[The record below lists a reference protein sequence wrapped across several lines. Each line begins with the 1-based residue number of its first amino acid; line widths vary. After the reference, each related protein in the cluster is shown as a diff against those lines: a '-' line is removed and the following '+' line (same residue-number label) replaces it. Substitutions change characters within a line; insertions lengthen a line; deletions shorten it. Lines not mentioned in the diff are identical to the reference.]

1 MGSDTYTFAAP
12 VTFETEKIG
21 MAVVVKQAGNSARP
35 GYYVHEI
42 CDSKGNYVDHD
53 TNGNVIKK
61 SASAN
66 LRSSS
71 SAAADMQENQSPVFI
86 LLQKNESVNPG
97 RETKLSVFVGGR
109 EAGCE
114 NLG

>member
-1 MGSDTYTFAAP
+1 M
-12 VTFETEKIG
+12 ETEKIG
-21 MAVVVKQAGNSARP
+21 MAVVVKQAGNGARP
-35 GYYVHEI
+35 WYYVDEI
-42 CDSKGNYVDHD
+42 CDSKGNYIDLD
-53 TNGNVIKK
+53 ESGNVIKK

-71 SAAADMQENQSPVFI
+71 SAAADMQENQSPVII
-86 LLQKNESVNPG
+86 LSQTNESVNPG
-97 RETKLSVFVGGR
+97 RETQLSVFVGGR

>member
-1 MGSDTYTFAAP
+1 M
-12 VTFETEKIG
+12 
-21 MAVVVKQAGNSARP
+21 
-35 GYYVHEI
+35 HEI
-42 CDSKGNYVDHD
+42 CDSKGNYIDLD
-53 TNGNVIKK
+53 ESGNVIKK

-66 LRSSS
+66 LRTSS
-71 SAAADMQENQSPVFI
+71 SADTDVQENQSPAFI

-97 RETKLSVFVGGR
+97 RETQLSVFVGGR

>member
-1 MGSDTYTFAAP
+1 M
-12 VTFETEKIG
+12 
-21 MAVVVKQAGNSARP
+21 
-35 GYYVHEI
+35 HEI
-42 CDSKGNYVDHD
+42 CDSKGNYIDLD
-53 TNGNVIKK
+53 ESGNVIKK

-66 LRSSS
+66 LLPTA
-71 SAAADMQENQSPVFI
+71 SAAADIQKNQSPVFI

-97 RETKLSVFVGGR
+97 RETQLSVFVGGR